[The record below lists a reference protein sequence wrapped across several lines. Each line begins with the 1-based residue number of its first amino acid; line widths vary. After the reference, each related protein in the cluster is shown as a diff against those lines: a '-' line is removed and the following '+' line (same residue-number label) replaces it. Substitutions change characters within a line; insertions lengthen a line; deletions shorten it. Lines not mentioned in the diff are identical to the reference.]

1 MAIFLK
7 GLFSD
12 IILKDKNLVKQH
24 INPSR
29 KRQRYIA
36 FVAALFGVAII
47 LSLWVWSYRNN
58 QQLIADV
65 QADLDKV
72 VLLEK
77 QSGQELSTQLSALLI
92 LQERM
97 QQLDQFEEDRP
108 LKLGFGL
115 YQGDEL
121 REKLKTEY
129 LKGVEQI
136 VLIPTQQNIAQY
148 LQRVKSNEEK
158 IAYKPRKCRA
168 DTCCKNTAIFRA

>member
-1 MAIFLK
+1 M
-7 GLFSD
+7 
-12 IILKDKNLVKQH
+12 
-24 INPSR
+24 
-29 KRQRYIA
+29 
-36 FVAALFGVAII
+36 
-47 LSLWVWSYRNN
+47 WSYRNN

-129 LKGVEQI
+129 LE
-136 VLIPTQQNIAQY
+136 VLS
-148 LQRVKSNEEK
+148 KSS
-158 IAYKPRKCRA
+158 
-168 DTCCKNTAIFRA
+168 

>member
-1 MAIFLK
+1 MM
-7 GLFSD
+7 
-12 IILKDKNLVKQH
+12 LKDKNLVKQH

-115 YQGDEL
+115 YQGD
-121 REKLKTEY
+121 
-129 LKGVEQI
+129 
-136 VLIPTQQNIAQY
+136 
-148 LQRVKSNEEK
+148 
-158 IAYKPRKCRA
+158 
-168 DTCCKNTAIFRA
+168 